1 VPTALHAYA
10 YRVTM
15 QPTTGHDREL
25 AGQTAVVT
33 GAGSGIGRATAQLL
47 ALHGAHVV
55 AVDRRPEGLEGLV
68 VEILAAGGSAES
80 VIADVTDSAAV
91 AEIMLTAARVRGSL
105 DILVN
110 NAGALTAPVPIAE
123 FDERAFDRLMNVNV
137 KGVFLGLRHALPVMI
152 AQGHGVVLNVGSIT
166 AVKTIAGLGPYSAS
180 KHAVTALTRTAAIE
194 AGPHGVRVNEL
205 LPGPTLTP
213 MVTGPAGSPNGAED
227 AFSAQ
232 VPLGRVSLPQEQAEA
247 VLFLVSARS
256 SYVNGASLLV
266 DGGLAWA

>member
-1 VPTALHAYA
+1 MP
-10 YRVTM
+10 
-15 QPTTGHDREL
+15 D
-25 AGQTAVVT
+25 AGPDQEFAGRTAVVT

-47 ALHGAHVV
+47 ALHGAHVI
-55 AVDRRPEGLEGLV
+55 AVDRRPDGLESV
-68 VEILAAGGSAES
+68 VADILAAGGSASS
-80 VIADVTDSAAV
+80 VVADVTDSAAI
-91 AEIMLTAARVRGSL
+91 AEIMSTATQIRGSL

-110 NAGALTAPVPIAE
+110 NAGVVTPPSPIAE

-166 AVKTIAGLGPYSAS
+166 AIKTIAGLVPYSAS
-180 KHAVTALTRTAAIE
+180 KHAVTALTRAAAIE

-213 MVTGPAGSPNGAED
+213 MVTGPADAPTGAEVE
-227 AFSAQ
+227 FSAQ
-232 VPLGRVSLPQEQAEA
+232 VPLGRVSMPEEQAEA

-266 DGGLAWA
+266 DGGLAWV